1 MLEWKECS
9 IDSLS
14 PAWWRWSQAAGNNVH
29 WSDLW
34 PIISEP
40 GPAAACCC
48 PPSRQ
53 LKFCDVIG
61 WAERRPHHHHHQP
74 HCLGLSQA
82 GGAVRGSTK
91 SLPLRFYFPTV
102 VHSRDRAR
110 HHCAAWPPV
119 QWQLKLWHHSSH
131 SSQAPGWTMLSSVGV
146 IPCLHTTSFSI
157 QLHYMEMENVVLVL
171 KC

>member
-1 MLEWKECS
+1 MNSRHTLHLSLMLEWKECS

-61 WAERRPHHHHHQP
+61 WAESRATPPPPPATLPGIVSGWWRGA
-74 HCLGLSQA
+74 GLNQKSSS
-82 GGAVRGSTK
+82 AVLFSNCCPQQRQGSP
-91 SLPLRFYFPTV
+91 PLRCHAT
-102 VHSRDRAR
+102 RASNEGYPKVR
-110 HHCAAWPPV
+110 SWRMHKH
-119 QWQLKLWHHSSH
+119 
-131 SSQAPGWTMLSSVGV
+131 GEG
-146 IPCLHTTSFSI
+146 
-157 QLHYMEMENVVLVL
+157 Y
-171 KC
+171 